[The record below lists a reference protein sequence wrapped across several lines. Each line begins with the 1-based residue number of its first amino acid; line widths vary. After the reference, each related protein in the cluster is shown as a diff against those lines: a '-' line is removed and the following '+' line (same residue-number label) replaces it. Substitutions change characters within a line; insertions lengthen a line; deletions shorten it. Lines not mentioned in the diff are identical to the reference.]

1 MAQKVLSGIIRG
13 SNRRAFVC
21 GAKMILLN
29 YETCFDKLPGGA
41 ICDTLNVFFPHFPE
55 RIELFVHNLF
65 YFHRALNYSEA
76 LKCFIATLRDREAD
90 RRVSDGFLSFGDGR
104 EEESANWG
112 GPVVCKRSF
121 QLCSTCL
128 FNVQLLLNVVTKQA
142 KESGSI

>member
-1 MAQKVLSGIIRG
+1 M
-13 SNRRAFVC
+13 C

-65 YFHRALNYSEA
+65 SFHRALNYSEA

-90 RRVSDGFLSFGDGR
+90 GRVSDGFLSFGDGR
-104 EEESANWG
+104 EKSLQIG
-112 GPVVCKRSF
+112 GDPWSVKGA
-121 QLCSTCL
+121 
-128 FNVQLLLNVVTKQA
+128 FN
-142 KESGSI
+142 SGPRAFSMPSCF